1 MLLTCL
7 LVLLGRSDVDP
18 VKFQYHRDSNERRI
32 ITYGADFGLTLSF
45 AGSSPNWSS
54 GGSSNINGNGF
65 VNAFAQVKRPNTS
78 FDNVFRVNLG
88 GVSTRQLDN
97 YNIRYRI
104 LKKNL
109 DNVFLD
115 CKLGHTITAEPG
127 MSIFGGLNFQT
138 QLLPGYKY
146 SRNAIGREVGT
157 INSSF
162 LSQGQTQFALGMEYK
177 PLPTFFI
184 RMGYVTLKQTY
195 VINQSLYD
203 IRNEPIIARV
213 SEEDQAEY
221 NLISPDAPHTLL
233 EKTIRMNEIW
243 KTEPD
248 ISLSEI
254 ASIQCPVLVMAG
266 DDDVIAHAHTI
277 SLYEALPLGQLAI
290 IPGTSH
296 GLVKEKPALLIA
308 VMMQFLEDLSYPIT
322 RDPIRRTN
330 NQ

>member
-1 MLLTCL
+1 MPEYINLRNHQVYNYEWDRDGEAV
-7 LVLLGRSDVDP
+7 VLLHGGLSKTSSWDYLMVPPLEDDFHVFAYDRTGHGFTGDQPGSLHFEFQCQEAIAYLEDVVKEPAHLIGYSDGG
-18 VKFQYHRDSNERRI
+18 I
-32 ITYGADFGLTLSF
+32 IALMV
-45 AGSSPNWSS
+45 A
-54 GGSSNINGNGF
+54 I
-65 VNAFAQVKRPNTS
+65 KRPEL
-78 FDNVFRVNLG
+78 V
-88 GVSTRQLDN
+88 
-97 YNIRYRI
+97 
-104 LKKNL
+104 K
-109 DNVFLD
+109 
-115 CKLGHTITAEPG
+115 
-127 MSIFGGLNFQT
+127 SIV
-138 QLLPGYKY
+138 
-146 SRNAIGREVGT
+146 AIGA
-157 INSSF
+157 NYHYSAPLKDF
-162 LSQGQTQFALGMEYK
+162 LE
-177 PLPTFFI
+177 
-184 RMGYVTLKQTY
+184 
-195 VINQSLYD
+195 
-203 IRNEPIIARV
+203 ARV

-266 DDDVIAHAHTI
+266 DDDVIAHDHTI

-330 NQ
+330 NQSE

>member
-1 MLLTCL
+1 MLFTCL
-7 LVLLGRSDVDP
+7 LVLLGGSDVDP
-18 VKFQYHRDSNERRI
+18 VKFQYHRDSNERRVV
-32 ITYGADFGLTLSF
+32 TYGADFGLTLSF

-65 VNAFAQVKRPNTS
+65 VNAFAQVKRSNTS
-78 FDNVFRVNLG
+78 FDNVFRINLG
-88 GVSTRQLDN
+88 GVSSRQLDN
-97 YNIRYRI
+97 YNTRYRI

-115 CKLGHTITAEPG
+115 CKLGHTVTAEPG

-146 SRNAIGREVGT
+146 SRNSIGREFGT

-184 RMGYVTLKQTY
+184 RMGYITLKQTY

-213 SEEDQAEY
+213 EKGKFLNNQMGVQIQMGIQREFGEQKQLGMKLNYLGFAPYVAETANLDSRIDFALVAKLTKSINVNY
-221 NLISPDAPHTLL
+221 TLISIFD
-233 EKTIRMNEIW
+233 K
-243 KTEPD
+243 D
-248 ISLSEI
+248 
-254 ASIQCPVLVMAG
+254 LVPPGMSAWQNSWVFG
-266 DDDVIAHAHTI
+266 
-277 SLYEALPLGQLAI
+277 LGYI
-290 IPGTSH
+290 YKI
-296 GLVKEKPALLIA
+296 
-308 VMMQFLEDLSYPIT
+308 
-322 RDPIRRTN
+322 
-330 NQ
+330 